1 MHVVIAGGGVAALE
15 AAIALRDLA
24 DERVTVTMLAPE
36 EDFVFKPLSVGEPFA
51 LGDAKRLPLKKFAR
65 DLKIELVR
73 DGLASVSPSAHLV
86 RTTDGQELRYDKLVV
101 ATGARREEPFEHA
114 TTFRGQE
121 DSEKLHG
128 LIQDLEGE
136 YARRIA
142 FVVPSGVT
150 WTLPLYELALQTA
163 RRAYEMSLDDVE
175 VSLVTPEERPLAVFG
190 PGPSDEVRELL
201 EQAGVALHCSVHADV
216 PRKGVV
222 LMRPGA
228 EEIACDRVVTLARL
242 HGHAIK
248 SLPHDQ
254 DGFLPIDN
262 HGGVTGVEDVY
273 AAGDGTNFP
282 VKQGGIACQQ
292 ADAVAEVIARAA
304 GAALEPRSFRPVL
317 RGKLI
322 TGRESR
328 FMRTNLS
335 GREGDTAQSS
345 PETLW
350 WPPSKIAGR
359 YLAPYL
365 QEAEAASEKES
376 LRRQELLNREYE
388 VNPG

>member
-15 AAIALRDLA
+15 AVIALRDLA
-24 DERVTVTMLAPE
+24 GERIDITMLAPE

-51 LGDAKRLPLKKFAR
+51 LGDAQRLPLKQFAH
-65 DLKIELVR
+65 DLRVELVR
-73 DGLASVSPSAHLV
+73 DGLASVSPGSRVVCTIAG
-86 RTTDGQELRYDKLVV
+86 DELKYDKLVV
-101 ATGARREEPFEHA
+101 ATGAQREEPFDHA

-128 LIQDLEGE
+128 LVQDLEGE

-150 WTLPLYELALQTA
+150 WTLPLYELALLTA
-163 RRAYEMSLDDVE
+163 RRAHEMSLDGVE
-175 VSLVTPEERPLAVFG
+175 LTFVTPEERPLAVFG
-190 PGPSDEVRELL
+190 PGPSEEVRELL
-201 EQAGVALHCSVHADV
+201 EQAGIKVHSSVHAEV
-216 PRKGVV
+216 PRKGTVV
-222 LMRPGA
+222 LHPSG
-228 EEIACDRVVTLARL
+228 EELACDRVVTLARMR
-242 HGHAIK
+242 GNAIR
-248 SLPHDQ
+248 SLPHDD
-254 DGFLPIDN
+254 DGFLPIDA
-262 HGGVTGVEDVY
+262 HGRVAGVEHVF

-317 RGKLI
+317 RGQLI

-328 FMRTNLS
+328 FMRTDLS
-335 GREGDTAQSS
+335 GREGDTAESS

-350 WPPSKIAGR
+350 WPPSKVAGR

-365 QEAEAASEKES
+365 QQTEKADQRER
-376 LRRQELLNREYE
+376 LRRQELQSREYE

>member
-15 AAIALRDLA
+15 ATIALRDLA
-24 DERVTVTMLAPE
+24 GERVSITMLAPE
-36 EDFVFKPLSVGEPFA
+36 EEFVFKPLSVGEPFA
-51 LGDAKRLPLKKFAR
+51 LGHPQRLPLKKFAQ
-65 DLKIELVR
+65 DLHVDLVR
-73 DGLASVSPSAHLV
+73 DGLASVSPGSHAA
-86 RTTDGQELRYDKLVV
+86 RTTGGDELKYEKLII

-128 LIQDLEGE
+128 LIQDLEGG

-142 FVVPSGVT
+142 FVVPPGVT
-150 WTLPLYELALQTA
+150 WTLPLYELALMTA
-163 RRAYEMSLDDVE
+163 RRAYEMSLDGVE
-175 VSLVTPEERPLAVFG
+175 LAFVTPEERPLAVFG
-190 PGPSDEVRELL
+190 PAPSDEVRELL
-201 EQAGVALHCSVHADV
+201 EQAGIDLHCSAHAEV
-216 PRKGVV
+216 PRKGTVT
-222 LMRPGA
+222 LHPGGD
-228 EEIACDRVVTLARL
+228 EMSCDRVITLARL
-242 HGHAIK
+242 HGSAIK
-248 SLPHDQ
+248 SLPHDE

-262 HGGVTGVEDVY
+262 HGRVIAVDDVY

-304 GAALEPRSFRPVL
+304 GAAIEPRSFRPVL
-317 RGKLI
+317 RGQLI

-328 FMRTNLS
+328 FMRTDLS
-335 GREGDTAQSS
+335 GREGDIAQTS

-350 WPPSKIAGR
+350 WPPSKVAGR

-365 QEAEAASEKES
+365 YEAVEADEHER
-376 LRRQELLNREYE
+376 LRRQELLSREYE

>member
-15 AAIALRDLA
+15 ATIGLRDLA
-24 DERVTVTMLAPE
+24 GDRVRITMLAPE

-51 LGDAKRLPLKKFAR
+51 LGDAQRLPLKKFAK
-65 DLKIELVR
+65 DLGVDLVR
-73 DGLASVSPSAHLV
+73 DGIASVSPSARVV
-86 RTTDGQELRYDKLVV
+86 RTTGGAELEYDKLVV

-128 LIQDLEGE
+128 LVQDLEDQ

-142 FVVPSGVT
+142 FVVPPGVT
-150 WTLPLYELALQTA
+150 WTLPLYELVLMTA

-175 VSLVTPEERPLAVFG
+175 LTFVTPEERPLAVFG
-190 PGPSDEVRELL
+190 PGPSDEVGELI
-201 EQAGVALHCSVHADV
+201 EHAGIALHLSAHAEV
-216 PRKGVV
+216 PRKGMVV
-222 LMRPGA
+222 LHPSG
-228 EEIACDRVVTLARL
+228 EEIACERVVTLARL
-242 HGHAIK
+242 HGHAIH
-248 SLPHDQ
+248 SLPHDE

-262 HGGVTGVEDVY
+262 HGRVLGVEHVY

-282 VKQGGIACQQ
+282 IKQGGIACQQ

-317 RGKLI
+317 RGQLI

-328 FMRTNLS
+328 FMRTDLS
-335 GREGDTAQSS
+335 GREGDTAQTS

-350 WPPSKIAGR
+350 WPPSKVAGR

-365 QEAEAASEKES
+365 HETKEADQHER
-376 LRRQELLNREYE
+376 LRRQELQSREYE

>member
-24 DERVTVTMLAPE
+24 GDRVDITMLAPE
-36 EDFVFKPLSVGEPFA
+36 DDFVFKPLSVREPFA
-51 LGDAKRLPLKKFAR
+51 LGEAQRLPLKKFAR
-65 DLKIELVR
+65 DLKVELVH
-73 DGLASVSPSAHLV
+73 DGLASVSPSSRLI
-86 RTTDGQELRYDKLVV
+86 RTTDGQELKYDKLVI

-136 YARRIA
+136 YARRVA
-142 FVVPSGVT
+142 FVVPTGVT
-150 WTLPLYELALQTA
+150 WTLPLYELALMTA
-163 RRAYEMSLDDVE
+163 RRADEMSLDGVE
-175 VSLVTPEERPLAVFG
+175 LTFVTPEDTPLAVFG

-201 EQAGVALHCSVHADV
+201 EQAGITVRCSVHAEV
-216 PRKGVV
+216 PRKGTVV
-222 LMRPGA
+222 LHPGG
-228 EEIACDRVVTLARL
+228 EEIAADRIVTLARMR
-242 HGHAIK
+242 GHEIR
-248 SLPHDQ
+248 SLPRDE

-262 HGGVTGVEDVY
+262 HGRVAGIEHVY

-292 ADAVAEVIARAA
+292 ADAVAEVIARSA
-304 GAALEPRSFRPVL
+304 GASLEPRSFRPVL
-317 RGKLI
+317 RGQLI

-335 GREGDTAQSS
+335 GREGDSAQTS

-350 WPPSKIAGR
+350 WPPSKVAGR

-365 QEAEAASEKES
+365 HETEVAAEREEGRKQALMS
-376 LRRQELLNREYE
+376 REYE

>member
-24 DERVTVTMLAPE
+24 GDRVEITMLAPE

-51 LGDAKRLPLKKFAR
+51 LGDAQRLPLKKFAR
-65 DLKIELVR
+65 DLDVELVQ
-73 DGLASVSPSAHLV
+73 DGLASVSPSSRML
-86 RTTDGQELRYDKLVV
+86 RTTGGDELKFDKLVV

-128 LIQDLEGE
+128 LIQDLEGQ

-142 FVVPSGVT
+142 FVVPSGVA
-150 WTLPLYELALQTA
+150 WSLPLYELALMTA
-163 RRAYEMSLDDVE
+163 RRAEEMSIERVE
-175 VSLVTPEERPLAVFG
+175 LTFITPEETPLAVFG
-190 PGPSDEVRELL
+190 SGPSEEVGELL
-201 EQAGVALHCSVHADV
+201 EQAGISVRCGVHVEV

-222 LMRPGA
+222 LLHPGG
-228 EEIACDRVVTLARL
+228 EEIEADRIVTLARMR
-242 HGHAIK
+242 GNEIR
-248 SLPHDQ
+248 SLPQDE
-254 DGFLPIDN
+254 DGFLPVDN
-262 HGGVTGVEDVY
+262 HGRVVGVEHVY

-292 ADAVAEVIARAA
+292 ADAVAEVIARSA
-304 GAALEPRSFRPVL
+304 GASVEPRSFRPVL
-317 RGKLI
+317 RGQLI
-322 TGRESR
+322 TGRESK
-328 FMRTNLS
+328 FMRTSLS
-335 GREGDTAQSS
+335 GREGDSAQTS

-350 WPPSKIAGR
+350 WPPSKVAGR

-365 QEAEAASEKES
+365 HEAEEAAEREAQRKQALMS
-376 LRRQELLNREYE
+376 REYE
-388 VNPG
+388 VKPG

>member
-15 AAIALRDLA
+15 GAIALRDLA
-24 DERVTVTMLAPE
+24 GDRVSITMLAPE
-36 EDFVFKPLSVGEPFA
+36 ENFVFKPLSVAEPFA
-51 LGDAKRLPLKKFAR
+51 LGDAQRLPLKKFAQ
-65 DLKIELVR
+65 DLTVELVE

-86 RTTDGQELRYDKLVV
+86 RTTSGEELKYDKLVI
-101 ATGARREEPFEHA
+101 ATGAQREEPFEYA

-136 YARRIA
+136 YVRRIA

-150 WTLPLYELALQTA
+150 WTLPLYELALLTA
-163 RRAYEMSLDDVE
+163 RRAYEMSLDGVK
-175 VSLVTPEERPLAVFG
+175 VTFVTPEDRPLAVFG
-190 PGPSDEVRELL
+190 PDPSDDVRELL
-201 EQAGVALHCSVHADV
+201 EQAGISLRCSVHAEV
-216 PRKGVV
+216 PQKGTVV
-222 LMRPGA
+222 LHPGG
-228 EEIACDRVVTLARL
+228 EEVECDRVVTLARM

-248 SLPHDQ
+248 SLPNDEN
-254 DGFLPIDN
+254 GFLPIDN
-262 HGGVTGVEDVY
+262 HGAVTGVEDVY

-292 ADAVAEVIARAA
+292 ADAVAEVIAKSA
-304 GAALEPRSFRPVL
+304 GASLEPRSFRPVL
-317 RGKLI
+317 RGQLI

-328 FMRTNLS
+328 FMRTSLS

-365 QEAEAASEKES
+365 YETEAAAEREQS
-376 LRRQELLNREYE
+376 RQHDLMAREYE
-388 VNPG
+388 VHPG

>member
-15 AAIALRDLA
+15 AVIALRDHA
-24 DERVTVTMLAPE
+24 GDRVGITLLAPE

-51 LGDAKRLPLKKFAR
+51 LGDAQRLPLKKFAQ
-65 DLKIELVR
+65 DLNVDLVQ
-73 DGLASVSPSAHLV
+73 DGLASVSPSAHVL
-86 RTTDGQELRYDKLVV
+86 RTTGGKELEYDKLLV

-128 LIQDLEGE
+128 LVQDLEGG

-142 FVVPSGVT
+142 FVVPARAT
-150 WTLPLYELALQTA
+150 WSLPLYELALLTA
-163 RRAYEMSLDDVE
+163 RRAYEMSLDE
-175 VSLVTPEERPLAVFG
+175 VSLTVVTPEEQPLAIFG
-190 PGPSDEVRELL
+190 PGPSAEVRELL
-201 EQAGVALHCSVHADV
+201 EQAGVTLLCSAHAEV

-222 LMRPGA
+222 LVHPGG
-228 EEIACDRVVTLARL
+228 EQLDCDRIVTLARL
-242 HGHAIK
+242 RGHAIN
-248 SLPHDQ
+248 SLPHDE

-262 HGGVTGVEDVY
+262 HGRVQGVEDVY
-273 AAGDGTNFP
+273 AAGDGANFP

-292 ADAVAEVIARAA
+292 ADAAAEVIARAA
-304 GAALEPRSFRPVL
+304 GAGLEPRSFRPVL
-317 RGKLI
+317 RGQLI

-328 FMRTNLS
+328 FMRTSLS

-365 QEAEAASEKES
+365 YETEES
-376 LRRQELLNREYE
+376 QQRELSRRHDLMNREYE
-388 VNPG
+388 VKPG